1 MLTPYA
7 EASRT
12 FLPELSRSLG
22 AEPLR
27 ALHRR
32 SGARHALVALQ
43 PLAVLAAAVAVILH
57 GPDRWWAWVP
67 ASVAI
72 GFVAFSLTTLLHEVV
87 HGTVFAV
94 RRPRWN
100 RLLGHLYA
108 VPSGLSQ
115 TQFTRWHLD
124 HHDNLG
130 RSDTDP
136 KRAYLSPRRVR
147 RWFKALYLTPALFPI
162 YFRAARRAT
171 QAYPPEV
178 RRAIARE
185 RSAAILLH
193 LALPTVLALTLGPV
207 AALKLHLL
215 PVFLVFP
222 VAFTLNRLGQHY
234 DVDPDDPAAWGTLM
248 RQSPLLWDRVFLFSN
263 YHLEHHYFPGVPC
276 YRLPALRRLLTPFFE
291 ARGIRPRSYGGLLW
305 DWFVRNRAPHTR
317 WRAPAAEAPAAE
329 APPVR
334 RAPDGA

>member
-12 FLPELSRSLG
+12 FLPDLSRSLG

-32 SGARHALVALQ
+32 SGWRHLALALQ
-43 PLAVLAAAVAVILH
+43 PLLALALAVGAVLRW
-57 GPDRWWAWVP
+57 PDRAYVWVP
-67 ASVAI
+67 GAVVL
-72 GFVAFSLTTLLHEVV
+72 GFVVFSLTTLLHEVV
-87 HGTVFAV
+87 HGAVFAT
-94 RRPRWN
+94 RRPRLS

-108 VPSGLSQ
+108 APSGLSL

-130 RSDTDP
+130 RTDTDP
-136 KRAYLSPRRVR
+136 KRAYLSPKRVR

-162 YFRAARRAT
+162 YFRAARKA
-171 QAYPPEV
+171 ASSYPPEV
-178 RRAIARE
+178 RRQIARE
-185 RSAAILLH
+185 RSVAILLH
-193 LALPTVLALTLGPV
+193 LAIPTVLALTLGFEF
-207 AALKLHLL
+207 ALKLHLL

-234 DVDPDDPAAWGTLM
+234 DVNPADPAAWGTLM
-248 RQSPLLWDRVFLFSN
+248 RQSPLLWDRVFLLSN

-276 YRLPALRRLLTPFFE
+276 YRLPALRRLLAPFFR
-291 ARGIRPRSYGGLLW
+291 ARGIRPRSYAGLLW
-305 DWFVRNRAPHTR
+305 DWFVRNRVPHTA
-317 WRAPAAEAPAAE
+317 WQAAPSGPPPAA
-329 APPVR
+329 
-334 RAPDGA
+334 